1 VGDRHPSPPPA
12 TGTVTADRR
21 GVAPVVGKALEVG
34 LVALF
39 VGAVSLSLFGGA
51 VPGYQATAG
60 DRVADRTLAGAAQR
74 VQQAVPP
81 GSAHVSATA
90 SVDLPAII
98 AGDRYDVVVEGRTL
112 VLEHPNPAVDAQAR
126 LALPSAVSD
135 VDGAWDS
142 ETPARVRVES
152 QDAGLVVRLED
163 AR

>member
-1 VGDRHPSPPPA
+1 VAERRPSPEPGA
-12 TGTVTADRR
+12 VTADCR

-81 GSAHVSATA
+81 GSTRVSATA
-90 SVDLPAII
+90 AVDLPATI
-98 AGDRYDVVVEGRTL
+98 AGDRYAVVLEGRTL
-112 VLEHPNPAVDAQAR
+112 VLSHPNPAVGARAR
-126 LALPSAVSD
+126 LALPSAVAD

-142 ETPARVRVES
+142 ETPSRVRVES
-152 QDAGLVVRLED
+152 SDAGLVVRLED
-163 AR
+163 GR